1 MDTKLNHVQNYFASD
16 PTQSSCPCPETELW
30 QSEFRSVQ
38 VLSQSGAVEEHVL
51 HYGQPHSGLSA
62 WTFVR
67 DDRWWSARQ
76 GKAASKAS
84 EKLQRQRK

>member
-67 DDRWWSARQ
+67 ARPLVVRPP
-76 GKAASKAS
+76 GKGRLES
-84 EKLQRQRK
+84 E